1 MNINDITKTYYLP
14 KRLRPELKKIWGT
27 AILGK
32 NNEVFEKCQKFIKE
46 KGFKKVIT
54 VGDYCSLSLP
64 SDIKIFDGKIKKKQ
78 IENTLPFSLECS
90 NPAGVINK
98 DVWPIINQGIKE
110 EKNLFVKGEE
120 DLLVIPAVLLSEK
133 GTAIIYGLPGKGI
146 GIIESSEEIKKNLKK
161 LLEKFHTRAIA
172 KG

>member
-1 MNINDITKTYYLP
+1 MNISEITKTYYLP
-14 KRLRPELKKIWGT
+14 EKLRPELKKIWGT

-54 VGDYCSLSLP
+54 VGDYCSLVLP
-64 SDIKIFDGKIKKKQ
+64 SDVKIFDGKIKRKQ
-78 IENTLPFSLECS
+78 IKNTLPFSLECS
-90 NPAGVINK
+90 NPAGAINRE
-98 DVWPIINQGIKE
+98 VWPIINQAIKE

-133 GTAIIYGLPGKGI
+133 GTAIIYGLPDKGI
-146 GIIESSEEIKKNLKK
+146 GIIESSEKIKKDLKE
-161 LLEKFHTRAIA
+161 LLEKFHT
-172 KG
+172 KPF